1 MRLRP
6 ILLAS
11 LLLACGADPTAD
23 ASVDAGPRRDASGE
37 DGGPGLD
44 APACSPGDPGCA
56 PCAEGPIG
64 AAGCVCDGLR
74 RTSGHCCAGAWVA
87 TECGGSTVTDLVPA
101 SRITRWQPGIQ
112 SDEQLH
118 LPLDARGLP
127 TRTTV
132 CATLSPGD
140 DVQAAI
146 DACPEGQVVV
156 LDEGTFRLSA
166 TLRIDRGVVVRGAGS
181 VGGGHPRTI
190 LERTGGGIAIRIGR
204 VDDSGTCDG
213 GAAFDLLEDAPL
225 GSTTVRLSPT
235 DAARLSAGDLV
246 TVDQRDDPAV
256 VDAGDCA
263 WFHRD
268 PARALG
274 QRVEIAA
281 VDAASGTVTLSSPLH
296 WTFETRW
303 DAQLAEVDQ
312 TITRYAGLEGVLVRG
327 GSSRHFAGGID
338 VWNAASSWIADVETD
353 GTIDG
358 EHIVLSGTYRFVVR
372 DSYVHHS
379 ATYGFGEDCYGI
391 VLRFQAADD
400 LIENNVARWMNKP
413 ILFNASGGGNVIAY
427 NYADNS
433 WSTPPAWQEVNI
445 DTHCAFPHMELME
458 GNDAPHMG
466 ATTTHGNAGYL
477 TYFRNHASSVFAPP
491 AVVGSSGG
499 QDGNVAAL
507 QFMGGDVG
515 MNVLGN
521 VLGAAGVSTEYDA
534 EGPGSAAI
542 YQLGLEGAGL
552 SDVAATTLLRHGNW
566 DAVNATTMWDPAIA
580 EHDLPAS
587 FYLAARPGWWPAEL
601 RWPWVGPDLD
611 PMVGVLPARARAELL
626 SP

>member
-1 MRLRP
+1 MRLC
-6 ILLAS
+6 LALAS
-11 LLLACGADPTAD
+11 LLLACNAEPPPAP
-23 ASVDAGPRRDASGE
+23 VDTGPRRDAPGE
-37 DGGPGLD
+37 DGGPGVD
-44 APACSPGDPGCA
+44 APACTPGDPGCA
-56 PCAEGPIG
+56 PCGEGPID
-64 AAGCVCDGLR
+64 AAGCVCGGVLR
-74 RTSGHCCAGAWVA
+74 TAGHCCGGAWLA
-87 TECGGSTVTDLVPA
+87 TACGGAATDLLPA
-101 SRITRWQPGIQ
+101 DRVTRWRPGIQ

-132 CATLSPGD
+132 CATLAPGD
-140 DVQAAI
+140 DVQEAI
-146 DACPEGQVVV
+146 DTCPEGQVVV
-156 LDEGTFRLSA
+156 LSEGTFPLSD
-166 TLRIDRGVVVRGAGS
+166 TLRIERGVVVRGAGS
-181 VGGGHPRTI
+181 VDGGHPRTI
-190 LERTGGGIAIRIGR
+190 LERTGDGTAVRIGR

-213 GAAFDLLEDAPL
+213 GAAFDLVEDAAL
-225 GSTTVRLSPT
+225 GSTTLRLSPA
-235 DAARLSAGDLV
+235 DAARLTAGDLV
-246 TVDQRDDPAV
+246 TIDQEDDPSV

-274 QRVEIAA
+274 QRVEVAA
-281 VDAASGTVTLSSPLH
+281 VDAGSGVVTLSSPLH

-303 DAQLAEVDQ
+303 QAQLARVDQ

-327 GSSRHFAGGID
+327 GASRHFAGGID

-353 GTIDG
+353 GSIDG

-379 ATYGFGEDCYGI
+379 ATYGFGQDCYGI

-433 WSTPPAWQEVNI
+433 WATPAAWQEVNI

-477 TYFRNHASSVFAPP
+477 TYFRNHASSVFSAP
-491 AVVGSSGG
+491 AVVGSTDE
-499 QDGNVAAL
+499 QTGNVAAL

-521 VLGAAGVSTEYDA
+521 VLGADGVSTDYDTDDS
-534 EGPGSAAI
+534 GRAAI
-542 YQLGLEGAGL
+542 YQLGGGGAGL

-566 DAVNATTMWDPAIA
+566 DAVNGATVWDPAIP
-580 EHDLPAS
+580 EHTLPAS
-587 FYLAARPGWWPAEL
+587 LYLDTRPGWWPSAL
-601 RWPWVGPDLD
+601 GWPWVGPDLD
-611 PMVGVLPARARAELL
+611 PMVGELPARTRAARLEALR
-626 SP
+626 